1 MSDVDDMVEYEVE
14 DFQNNRQNDDEEDET
29 FHMKTIFDKKH
40 SSKRA
45 DANNSMDDDDDD
57 LSDMK
62 TRTKLG
68 GKCCGCLCD
77 YRKAVLIVMTMYI
90 FQQCLALVTY
100 IATNVAMRKAP
111 IDDDDLVEFATRANR
126 FASLFVVFSLLT
138 SAMAL
143 IGALRF
149 NIWLVATN
157 VIWIVTNFIVAIF
170 YTAKVNDEMNEHYDY
185 EDYGEASPTRSPGL
199 LVIHTIMMILLV
211 YPQLGF
217 IREVRLGIMSY
228 DTYHTREAYS
238 CCCNSRFM
246 SKF

>member
-1 MSDVDDMVEYEVE
+1 MSDADGMEEYEVE
-14 DFQNNRQNDDEEDET
+14 DFQNNRQADDGEEET
-29 FHMKTIFDKKH
+29 FHMTTIYDKKY
-40 SSKRA
+40 SSKNA
-45 DANNSMDDDDDD
+45 DAKNRVDDEDDD
-57 LSDMK
+57 LSHMK
-62 TRTKLG
+62 AHTKLG
-68 GKCCGCLCD
+68 GKCCGYLCD
-77 YRKAVLIVMTMYI
+77 YRKAVFIVMTMYI

-111 IDDDDLVEFATRANR
+111 VDDDDLVEFATRANR
-126 FASLFVVFSLLT
+126 FAALFVVFSLLT

-143 IGALRF
+143 VGALRF

-157 VIWIVTNFIVAIF
+157 VIWIVTNFIVAIS
-170 YTAKVNDEMNEHYDY
+170 YTAKINEEMNEHYDY

-199 LVIHTIMMILLV
+199 LVVHTIMMILLV
-211 YPQLGF
+211 YPQIGF

-238 CCCNSRFM
+238 CCCNRRFL